1 MKKAEEDWERLKI
14 EEVPSAKG
22 GKIEYTQKRISYT
35 NGKINRGGCESNV

>member
-22 GKIEYTQKRISYT
+22 GKIRYTQK
-35 NGKINRGGCESNV
+35 